1 MRRGWEAAAL
11 RGSVAGLEPLLAGG
25 TGIDTGHANGPTS
38 LMLAPAQ
45 GHDDLVA
52 WLIERSARRVA
63 RNRPSRIAPSR
74 AVTWRGSRFCAV
86 PRASPPLTA
95 NSGRIAP
102 AITVPPHSSQF
113 SRPEHN
119 FGGSAEIV
127 RPAAIRNFH
136 HRSRS
141 AVHPGLQTLSE

>member
-1 MRRGWEAAAL
+1 VRRGREAAAL

-74 AVTWRGSRFCAV
+74 AATWRGSRFCV
-86 PRASPPLTA
+86 
-95 NSGRIAP
+95 
-102 AITVPPHSSQF
+102 VPPSVPAADRQLGSHSAGNNRPTTFVTIFPTRAQFRWIRRNCAASSHPQF
-113 SRPEHN
+113 SP
-119 FGGSAEIV
+119 
-127 RPAAIRNFH
+127 
-136 HRSRS
+136 
-141 AVHPGLQTLSE
+141 

>member
-25 TGIDTGHANGPTS
+25 TGIDARHANGQTS
-38 LMLAPAQ
+38 LMLAAAQ

-74 AVTWRGSRFCAV
+74 AAT
-86 PRASPPLTA
+86 
-95 NSGRIAP
+95 
-102 AITVPPHSSQF
+102 
-113 SRPEHN
+113 
-119 FGGSAEIV
+119 
-127 RPAAIRNFH
+127 
-136 HRSRS
+136 
-141 AVHPGLQTLSE
+141 